1 MKTNLNYINYFLSED
16 DYNSQF
22 GYFVSQLESC
32 FTFIMKLGY
41 KELNISKDIYE
52 QNIENAKKRYNI

>member
-1 MKTNLNYINYFLSED
+1 MKTNLNYINCFLSED

-22 GYFVSQLESC
+22 GYFVSQLESS